1 MNKKLLSIFVFTLCF
16 IGNMWVSAQIRF
28 TQGVNVSQIY
38 GQNDQFYLYNL
49 GANRFLNQG
58 TFYDTHAILD
68 GAGLKVKAER
78 TSDNNH
84 GYLYT
89 GVNNGYLFLDY
100 RPGVFVDGQEAQGN
114 KMEFEFV
121 RIMWNTDI
129 YDNLYLIRCIKG
141 DKTYYLGWAGGGGD
155 SDPNANPRLGQL
167 ENEVILSEDFP
178 STEAFLWM
186 FIKPEHRAF
195 DHTTKLVNPD
205 FERGFGGES
214 WQQNNFGGWTSGN
227 FQKMTT
233 FQTFTNATFAEKW
246 IASGYLSAD
255 EIYQYVNLPEGNY
268 TLSVTA
274 QAINENKNNAPC
286 TTGVYLYLGNSR
298 TLIGAA
304 GTYEVTTHHNGGDL
318 KLGVVIENGND
329 ANWVAFDNVRLFE
342 KDFYF
347 TANSA
352 TVDNGT
358 TYYDGIKLHGA
369 NGNVTYSTECYGNIQ
384 SAEVYDTGQLRNIQ
398 YKEGDRGGA
407 VVVHAT
413 CNGRTATY
421 VLTVAYKQHLWDFT
435 NTYSSSKP
443 HGDVLTFDPYPGIL
457 QELRANNTDWTVVY
471 KVRTYTGRDLTYLN
485 GPVYSNASAINGTNA
500 DYNAYTAGLLIQAEA
515 KAFGANSIL
524 PDDYYFQNPDATPKP
539 IDQRPGKDKDRWE
552 GVFKTDKYSDL
563 MGIDPREMSG
573 ASGVTLFRGSK
584 LTIPKLKMG
593 QYVRV
598 KWRRHAENTG
608 DKVLLTRLS
617 DLKDTP
623 MDYVLVNNNRMK
635 RVGRGYH
642 VFIVK
647 EDGDVSFQV
656 DDNGWLNIYS
666 IEVSDDFLDD
676 NCWNDIVKPKLNGG
690 KAGTMDTEL
699 NFPGFIESYNSSNQ
713 PVYNNTPVYDSGS
726 TINWETMGNEIYGQ
740 SNISLRYKKEGLDG
754 GAVSSTLGETKI
766 TNGVE
771 KVWNDEKRK
780 WNVVFTS
787 TFKPVGH
794 GQFVAVAEG
803 FTYRVSDADFD
814 AGNFD
819 ASSNHI
825 YWLDLQ
831 RTLITVNEKGSTI
844 QKYPYTW
851 DFTRLSQRTIEH
863 RLIPDTQR
871 ETPYWSGDIVNGFT
885 PTAAYQKDFTENTEI
900 TTYEKQWDRDREVAI
915 GNDYY
920 GLAEYDGIGFN
931 TNPVD
936 GYSTSLKS
944 IKVTADGTGLVIGD
958 GTEDSKPV
966 TLNLPQVDAGYTVYV
981 RVKENSNASV
991 TVGGESNIGYTSD
1004 TREKVYTYTT
1014 TEKAD
1019 VPVSVKNADV
1029 KKIAVTKMT
1038 KTCWFKDGD
1047 NNVYYNTDSHDKNID
1062 YSLTKY
1068 FTGKEVK
1075 AYTVSAINKDSKG
1088 IVTSVAISPIVK
1100 APMNHGYI
1108 VSTEYDKNP
1117 NEAKAEDASLYKRPL
1132 FVPSIIDLQ
1141 AEENDEGGMETA
1153 DDSYLKPFV
1162 GGGSI
1167 YGVVQEKTDYDQYEY
1182 FVLTN
1187 RYYYTYDTNHTVK
1200 TAEVPGFYRLENISD
1215 PLANNRAY
1223 LVLTKA
1229 QSGTASSN
1237 PVKFIPLFDFDGE
1250 LVDAIDDV
1258 PAEVTESVID
1268 MHGIFYTLQGLKIE
1282 GFPQKG
1288 GIYIQNGKKVMVK

>member
-49 GANRFLNQG
+49 GANRFLNRG
-58 TFYDTHAILD
+58 TLFDTHAILD

-89 GVNNGYLFLDY
+89 GVNNKYLYLDY
-100 RPGVFVDGQEAQGN
+100 RPGVFMDGDP
-114 KMEFEFV
+114 MEFEFV

-129 YDNLYLIRCIKG
+129 YDNLYLLKCIKNG
-141 DKTYYLGWAGGGGD
+141 KTYYLGWAGGGGD
-155 SDPNANPRLGQL
+155 SDPNANPRFGQL

-195 DHTTKLVNPD
+195 DHTTQLVNPD
-205 FERGFGGES
+205 FERGFEGTT
-214 WQQNNFGGWTSGN
+214 WQQSNFGGWTRGN

-246 IASGYLSAD
+246 TASGYLSAD

-318 KLGVVIENGND
+318 KLGVVIESGND
-329 ANWVAFDNVRLFE
+329 VNWVAFDNVRLFE

-358 TYYDGIKLHGA
+358 SSYNGIELHGA
-369 NGNVTYSTECYGNIQ
+369 NGDVSYKTECYGNITNVTIGNGGVIETITYTSPEADQ
-384 SAEVYDTGQLRNIQ
+384 
-398 YKEGDRGGA
+398 GGA

-457 QELRANNTDWTVVY
+457 QELRANNTDWTIVY
-471 KVRTYTGRDLTYLN
+471 KVRQYSGKTLTYLN
-485 GPVYSNASAINGTNA
+485 GPVYSNASAIDGTNA

-584 LTIPKLKMG
+584 LTIPKLKTG

-623 MDYVLVNNNRMK
+623 MDFVLVNNNRMK

-642 VFIVK
+642 VFIVN

-754 GAVSSTLGETKI
+754 GPVSSTLGETNI

-771 KVWNDEKRK
+771 KVWNEEKRK

-819 ASSNHI
+819 ASSNQI

-871 ETPYWSGDIVNGFT
+871 ETPYWSGDIENGFT

-900 TTYEKQWDRDREVAI
+900 TTFEKQWERDHKVAV
-915 GNDYY
+915 GEDYY

-936 GYSTSLKS
+936 GYSTSLTN
-944 IKVTADGTGLVIGD
+944 IKVTADGTGLVVSGD
-958 GTEDSKPV
+958 KAV

-991 TVGGESNIGYTSD
+991 TVGGQSNVGYKD
-1004 TREKVYTYTT
+1004 FDADEKVYTYTT

-1019 VPVSVKNADV
+1019 VPVAVKNAEV
-1029 KKIAVTKMT
+1029 KKIAVTKMS
-1038 KTCWFKDGD
+1038 KTCWLKNGD
-1047 NNVYYNTDSHDKNID
+1047 TNEYYNTDSHDKHID

-1068 FTGKEVK
+1068 FTGKEIK
-1075 AYTVSAINKDSKG
+1075 AYTVRAISTDSKG
-1088 IVTSVAISPIVK
+1088 IVNSVAISEIEK
-1100 APMNHGYI
+1100 APMNYGYI
-1108 VSTEYDKNP
+1108 VSTEYDSDP
-1117 NEAKAEDASLYKRPL
+1117 NNADGSQASLYKRPL
-1132 FVPSIIDLQ
+1132 FVPCIIDQ
-1141 AEENDEGGMETA
+1141 QTKITPDNSVIGMEEGN
-1153 DDSYLKPFV
+1153 DDYLKPHV
-1162 GGGSI
+1162 NSGSI
-1167 YGVVQEKTDYDQYEY
+1167 SADDNAKADPTHYEY

-1187 RYYYTYDTNHTVK
+1187 KYYYIYGDDHTEK
-1200 TAEVPGFYRLENISD
+1200 AAKVPGFYRLEDIGET
-1215 PLANNRAY
+1215 LASNRAY

-1268 MHGIFYTLQGLKIE
+1268 MHGTFYTLQGLKIE